1 MKALGEYK
9 KDISEVMLPIH
20 ALSQTL
26 GRPTALMENPYGTS
40 VVPGLSS
47 APINLGSNMGTE
59 VQQGL
64 SIYSAAGGWE
74 LACRRQD

>member
-1 MKALGEYK
+1 MKASGEYK
-9 KDISEVMLPIH
+9 KKKTISEVMLPIH

-26 GRPTALMENPYGTS
+26 GRATALMENPCGTS

-59 VQQGL
+59 VQQGSS
-64 SIYSAAGGWE
+64 SIQRCGE
-74 LACRRQD
+74 L

>member
-1 MKALGEYK
+1 MKASGEYK
-9 KDISEVMLPIH
+9 KKKTISEVMLPIH

-26 GRPTALMENPYGTS
+26 GRATALMENPYGTS

-59 VQQGL
+59 VQQGSS
-64 SIYSAAGGWE
+64 SIQRCGE
-74 LACRRQD
+74 L